1 MSPKKKLKEPG
12 QTTPVGSSKRVGRK
26 RPPPP
31 RPYSLELRRKAVR
44 LHVERGLKLDLVAQ
58 EIGADRTTVWNWVD
72 RYRKFGEAGL
82 ETHPGGRRQSK
93 PKLHPAVHEAIVAVK
108 QEHPAFGVRRIA
120 QWLQRS
126 LFLTA
131 SPETVRRTLHQA
143 AVPLPPPQ
151 QKRRRN
157 RAKPRFFE
165 RAAPNQLWQSDIFT
179 FQLNGQNAHAIAF
192 IDDHSRFIVG
202 IGLYRAA
209 VTENVLEVYR
219 RAAAQY
225 GAPKEMLTDQGRQY
239 AVWQGKTRFQRALSR
254 DHVKHLLCR
263 PHHPMTQGK
272 IERFWKTLWNE
283 FLERARFD
291 TIEQAVDRTALWV
304 QYYNHKRPHSGIGNV
319 CPAERYFAIQKE
331 MRETIERGIAD
342 NVEELALRGKPQE
355 PFYMVGRVG
364 GKNVVLQTE
373 RGQLK
378 IMVDGKEPGGQGN
391 EQQQQ
396 REDTQGTNDPQ
407 RTGEVPGGAGD
418 LDGAAAPLRD
428 LQGTANPVEPALLL
442 AGTGDGGYATGTGT
456 AHPPAGGPGPDA
468 CPADG
473 ETAGPQDGAAG
484 EPDRTPRGAPG
495 ASGGGEGE
503 TGGLITAP
511 PRRDGDA
518 ARTDTDAGDDHPGSG
533 RPADGDS
540 GSRPTGDLPQDLL
553 PMGIPGAERDAGGVA
568 AGPAGAPAD
577 GTEPGGGGDRR
588 GTGPVEVAM
597 HGPGTASA
605 HPAGV
610 GGG

>member
-1 MSPKKKLKEPG
+1 MSPKKKKEPG
-12 QTTPVGSSKRVGRK
+12 QTTPVGKRKGPARK
-26 RPPPP
+26 RQARTKLFPVEV
-31 RPYSLELRRKAVR
+31 RSRAVR
-44 LHVERGLKLDLVAQ
+44 LVLEKRIPFKLVA
-58 EIGADRTTVWNWVD
+58 EEMGVSHDSVRDWVK
-72 RYRKFGEAGL
+72 RYQKLGEAGL
-82 ETHPGGRRQSK
+82 VPRGRGPASGQT
-93 PKLHPAVHEAIVAVK
+93 KLPPAVHEAIVAVK

-126 LFLTA
+126 LFLPA

-165 RAAPNQLWQSDIFT
+165 RATPNQLWQSDLFT
-179 FQLNGQNAHAIAF
+179 FQLNGQNAHAVAF
-192 IDDHSRFIVG
+192 IDDYSRFIVG

-239 AVWQGKTRFQRALSR
+239 AAWQGKTRFQRALAR
-254 DHVKHLLCR
+254 DHVKHILCR
-263 PHHPMTQGK
+263 AHHPMTQGK
-272 IERFWKTLWNE
+272 IERFWKTLWEE
-283 FLERARFD
+283 FLERTRFE
-291 TIEQAVDRTALWV
+291 TIEQAVERTALWV

-378 IMVDGKEPGGQGN
+378 IMVDGKEPGGISN
-391 EQQQQ
+391 EQQH
-396 REDTQGTNDPQ
+396 EGTQGTDDQ
-407 RTGEVPGGAGD
+407 ERTGEVPGGVGD
-418 LDGAAAPLRD
+418 LDRAAAPGGD
-428 LQGTANPVEPALLL
+428 LQGAGDPGEPALVL
-442 AGTGDGGYATGTGT
+442 AGTGHGGYATGTGA
-456 AHPPAGGPGPDA
+456 AHPQAGGPGPDA
-468 CPADG
+468 RPADG
-473 ETAGPQDGAAG
+473 ETAGPEDGAAG
-484 EPDRTPRGAPG
+484 EPDRTPGGAPG
-495 ASGGGEGE
+495 SSGSRE

-511 PRRDGDA
+511 PWRDGDEA
-518 ARTDTDAGDDHPGSG
+518 QIGEAAGDHHPGPG
-533 RPADGDS
+533 RPVDGHGSS
-540 GSRPTGDLPQDLL
+540 GTVGDLPQDVL
-553 PMGIPGAERDAGGVA
+553 PVGIPGALCDALGAA
-568 AGPAGAPAD
+568 AGPTGPAAD
-577 GTEPGGGGDRR
+577 GPGPAGDGTRR
-588 GTGPVEVAM
+588 GAGPVETAVP
-597 HGPGTASA
+597 GPGTAGA
-605 HPAGV
+605 YPPGV
-610 GGG
+610 GRG

>member
-1 MSPKKKLKEPG
+1 MGK
-12 QTTPVGSSKRVGRK
+12 SKRPAKKPK
-26 RPPPP
+26 RA
-31 RPYSLELRRKAVR
+31 RPVYTAELRRKAVR
-44 LHVERGLKLDLVAQ
+44 LHLDRGLKLDLVAQ
-58 EIGADRTTVWNWVD
+58 AIGVDRTTVWNWVD
-72 RYRKFGEAGL
+72 RYRKHGEAGL
-82 ETHPGGRRQSK
+82 STPVNGSGKTAHK
-93 PKLHPAVHEAIVAVK
+93 PKLPAAVHEAIVAVK

-126 LFLTA
+126 LFLPA

-157 RAKPRFFE
+157 RTKPRFFE
-165 RAAPNQLWQSDIFT
+165 RATPNQLWQSDIFT

-202 IGLYRAA
+202 LGLYRAA

-219 RAAAQY
+219 RASAQY

-254 DHVKHLLCR
+254 DHVDHILCR

-283 FLERARFD
+283 FLERTRFD
-291 TIEQAVDRTALWV
+291 TLEQAADRTALWV

-319 CPAERYFAIQKE
+319 CPAERYFAIHKE

-378 IMVDGKEPGGQGN
+378 IMVDGKEPGGNSN
-391 EQQQQ
+391 EQQHKG
-396 REDTQGTNDPQ
+396 TQGTDDQ
-407 RTGEVPGGAGD
+407 ERTGEVPGRAGD
-418 LDGAAAPLRD
+418 LDGTAAPGGD
-428 LQGTANPVEPALLL
+428 LQGDGDPGKPALLL
-442 AGTGDGGYATGTGT
+442 AGTGHGGYATSTGA
-456 AHPPAGGPGPDA
+456 AHPQAGGPGTDA
-468 CPADG
+468 RPADG
-473 ETAGPQDGAAG
+473 ETAGSEDGAAG
-484 EPDRTPRGAPG
+484 KPDGTPEGTPG
-495 ASGGGEGE
+495 ASGAGEGE

-511 PRRDGDA
+511 PRRHGDDA
-518 ARTDTDAGDDHPGSG
+518 QIGEDAGDHHPGPG
-533 RPADGDS
+533 RPVASQGGS
-540 GSRPTGDLPQDLL
+540 GTTGDLPEDLL
-553 PMGIPGAERDAGGVA
+553 PVGIPGALCDDRGAA
-568 AGPAGAPAD
+568 AGPTGPAVNSTGSAD
-577 GTEPGGGGDRR
+577 SGTRR
-588 GTGPVEVAM
+588 GAGPVETAM
-597 HGPGTASA
+597 P
-605 HPAGV
+605 
-610 GGG
+610 